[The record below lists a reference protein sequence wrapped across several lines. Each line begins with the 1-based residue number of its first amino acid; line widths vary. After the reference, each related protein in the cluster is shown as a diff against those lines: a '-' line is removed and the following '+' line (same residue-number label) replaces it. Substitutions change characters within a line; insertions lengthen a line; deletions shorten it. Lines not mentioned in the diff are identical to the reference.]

1 MYLEKSRRRRLRIG
15 VALCRTYAPMALGLS
30 HGISTLQQ
38 SVAEPLE
45 KFCNHWH
52 QGTVAAAATTF
63 GRRGSESMVGTRT
76 GVLPCLWCGLKGA
89 PLYLGDSGDS
99 EDKNQGTRLMEVLG
113 ADRSEGG
120 AACGSLRDRIAEIRA
135 GCAQGV
141 GKSIQSMNPNVE
153 ERLLHALG

>member
-63 GRRGSESMVGTRT
+63 GRRGLSLWWGHERVFSRVYGVGSRGHRCILVTAVTVRTRT
-76 GVLPCLWCGLKGA
+76 RG
-89 PLYLGDSGDS
+89 
-99 EDKNQGTRLMEVLG
+99 
-113 ADRSEGG
+113 
-120 AACGSLRDRIAEIRA
+120 RA
-135 GCAQGV
+135 
-141 GKSIQSMNPNVE
+141 
-153 ERLLHALG
+153 

>member
-1 MYLEKSRRRRLRIG
+1 
-15 VALCRTYAPMALGLS
+15 
-30 HGISTLQQ
+30 
-38 SVAEPLE
+38 
-45 KFCNHWH
+45 
-52 QGTVAAAATTF
+52 
-63 GRRGSESMVGTRT
+63 MVGTRT